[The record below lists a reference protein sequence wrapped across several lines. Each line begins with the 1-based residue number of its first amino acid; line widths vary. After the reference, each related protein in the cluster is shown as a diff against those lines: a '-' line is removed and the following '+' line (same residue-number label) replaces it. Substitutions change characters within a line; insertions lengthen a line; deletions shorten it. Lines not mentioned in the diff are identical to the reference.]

1 MPENRVLTLTRLMA
15 GLLERDGSIDAVLEN
30 RFLRVLWKNSRA
42 QDRARVLARQAWRA
56 REVTVR
62 TSRTR
67 AAYHLTRQLRQ
78 DALQHTGDGGSF
90 TVGPA
95 DLPDD
100 LTTQLEAAVLLM
112 WASWDLA
119 EDIA

>member
-42 QDRARVLARQAWRA
+42 EDRARVLARQAWRA
-56 REVTVR
+56 RESVVR
-62 TSRTR
+62 ASRTR

-78 DALQHTGDGGSF
+78 DALQHTEGAPF
-90 TVGPA
+90 TVAPA
-95 DLPDD
+95 DLSDD

-119 EDIA
+119 EDVA